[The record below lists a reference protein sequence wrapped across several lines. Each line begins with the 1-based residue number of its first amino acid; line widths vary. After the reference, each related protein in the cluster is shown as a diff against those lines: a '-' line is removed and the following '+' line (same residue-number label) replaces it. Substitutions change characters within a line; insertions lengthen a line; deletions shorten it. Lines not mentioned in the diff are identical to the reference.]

1 LCLLLKCLKKAL
13 INFKGLL
20 DVLWL
25 NQLLIKFGN
34 TINQV
39 KPLSIKKLTFL
50 GFTLVAL
57 PLVFGLL
64 YSANQVN
71 QLSKQGAGAIFAV
84 AELINTNQKITNT
97 LKKME
102 RYASQFLVLQD
113 YELIDK
119 YSIEQQVL
127 LTTNDELSQY
137 NDEKIKQLT
146 AQFSQAILHVHQGI
160 IEPLD
165 KGDNQG
171 GSTTLESLQKQ
182 FKQLININE
191 EINTRSSELINQQ
204 AEEIKNSTAQVSHT
218 LLKSLF
224 IIPIS
229 LFIAGF
235 FIILITKPLKQ
246 LTLKIQQLQ
255 QGNFQQDSDLKEEPV
270 AGFVEIL
277 EINDAL
283 NRMESRLHALEL
295 QKSSFIRHISHEL
308 KTPLAAIREGTELMY
323 DNSVGALNSDQQE
336 VTKIIR
342 SSTTRLQ
349 RLIEELLNFNIVLDS
364 TSLQDKETIN
374 FYDLIE
380 QALSERTL
388 DIKRKYITIE
398 KHYPHITIES
408 NAKQLNVIIDNLLSN
423 AIKYSPEF
431 GVISLFASMNEHEL
445 VFSISDQGDGIKP
458 EQQDKVFDAFYQ
470 GTPAKDYNIKS
481 SGLGLTIVKELL
493 MRLNGSITLES
504 KTEQPSGTTMKICL
518 KRIISGDK

>member
-1 LCLLLKCLKKAL
+1 M
-13 INFKGLL
+13 
-20 DVLWL
+20 
-25 NQLLIKFGN
+25 
-34 TINQV
+34 
-39 KPLSIKKLTFL
+39 

-57 PLVFGLL
+57 PLVLGLL

-71 QLSKQGAGAIFAV
+71 QLSKQGASAIFSV
-84 AELINTNQKITNT
+84 AELINTNQKINNT

-102 RYASQFLVLQD
+102 RYASQYFVLQEI
-113 YELIDK
+113 ELIDK
-119 YSIEQQVL
+119 YFVEQRAL
-127 LTTNDELSQY
+127 LESTEELSQY
-137 NDEKIKQLT
+137 NDTQIKQLT
-146 AQFSQAILHVHQGI
+146 AQFSEAIHQVHQDI
-160 IEPLD
+160 VKPETALPTT
-165 KGDNQG
+165 DNQVT
-171 GSTTLESLQKQ
+171 STSLEGLQKE
-182 FKQLININE
+182 FKQLINISE
-191 EINTRSSELINQQ
+191 QLNTRSNELINQQ
-204 AEEIKNSTAQVSHT
+204 AQAIKNSTAQVSHT

-255 QGNFQQDSDLKEEPV
+255 QGNFQQDYDLKEEPSL
-270 AGFVEIL
+270 GFIEIK

-283 NRMESRLHALEL
+283 NRMIGRLHALEL

-323 DNSVGALNSDQQE
+323 DNSVGSLNSDQQE

-342 SSTTRLQ
+342 NSTTRLQ

-374 FYDLIE
+374 FPEIVE
-380 QALSERTL
+380 QVLSERTL
-388 DIKRKYITIE
+388 DIKRKGLTIA
-398 KHYPHITIES
+398 KKFPNVTIES

-423 AIKYSPEF
+423 AIKYSPEY
-431 GVISLFASMNEHEL
+431 GVITLTGEVGENQL
-445 VFSISDQGDGIKP
+445 VFSVTDEGTGIKMD
-458 EQQDKVFDAFYQ
+458 QQDKVFDAFYQ

-493 MRLNGSITLES
+493 MRLNGNITLAS
-504 KTEQPSGTTMKICL
+504 RTKKPSGTTMKICL
-518 KRIISGDK
+518 KSMVNGEQK